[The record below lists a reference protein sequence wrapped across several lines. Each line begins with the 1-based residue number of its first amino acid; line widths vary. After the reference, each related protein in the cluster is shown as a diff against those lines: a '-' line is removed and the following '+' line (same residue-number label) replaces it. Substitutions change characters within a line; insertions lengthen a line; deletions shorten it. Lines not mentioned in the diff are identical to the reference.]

1 MNNPTVRENHNN
13 SNNNY
18 INPHLN
24 NDIIDAAHFKYSEIA
39 EHISNRDG
47 IPFLDLDVEL
57 GSFRF
62 DIGPKGS
69 LDYCRTPAS
78 TIWHYTEV
86 LVLLKCFDPTPSCP
100 APRCSLKYRESGEH
114 KPAGELVVGD
124 KVYTAHEE
132 TGEYGLYDVEYV
144 KVKQEQRLK
153 VTFEDGFEFIGS
165 KTHKFKVGD
174 NWIETSQLNVGNSV
188 QGNKI
193 VNIEKDI
200 IGDVVVITVTDAHTY
215 VVGELLPYN
224 KPHHNCIPEE
234 VEYYLYSLQVICLYQ
249 KSLSQW
255 SRG

>member
-18 INPHLN
+18 INPYLN

-57 GSFRF
+57 GPFGF
-62 DIGPKGS
+62 DIGPKRTYWY
-69 LDYCRTPAS
+69 YCRTRAS
-78 TIWHYTEV
+78 NKLALHRSTGPIEMP
-86 LVLLKCFDPTPSCP
+86 FDPTPSCP
-100 APRCSLKYRESGEH
+100 APEMPIKISESGEH

-215 VVGELLPYN
+215 VVGELLSHN
-224 KPHHNCIPEE
+224 KRRHNCIRRRWNI
-234 VEYYLYSLQVICLYQ
+234 YLYSY
-249 KSLSQW
+249 
-255 SRG
+255 R